1 MIKFENST
9 REVAFGR
16 YSQRLETQFVLQS
29 LPAWLTTTGTAT
41 WENNGLKIVS
51 TTETKL
57 MTAYFDAEKMV
68 QVSAEFFN
76 LNFNS
81 DSTVCAIRMINE
93 AGTKEVGLY
102 SDPTDSKNIFKYIS
116 GGTAVIS
123 DDAIGYIGTLMK
135 SRIPLAYS
143 TVNGGFGGK
152 PRNLRLSIFPVEKEV
167 TILENGV
174 PAYTINTYIAP
185 SGADMAAVDF
195 SGRWRF
201 EVLFNNTINCSG
213 VELLIQQNL

>member
-1 MIKFENST
+1 MIKFENAT
-9 REVAFGR
+9 REVNFGR
-16 YSQRLETQFVLQS
+16 YSQRLETQFVLQA

-41 WENNGLKIVS
+41 WENNGLKIAATS
-51 TTETKL
+51 ETKL

-93 AGTKEVGLY
+93 AGTKEVGVY
-102 SDPTDSKNIFKYIS
+102 SDPVNSKNIFKYIS
-116 GGTAVIS
+116 GGVAVIA
-123 DDAIGYIGTLMK
+123 DDTVGYIGTLMK

-143 TVNGGFGGK
+143 TANGSFGGK

-174 PAYTINTYIAP
+174 PAYTINTYIA
-185 SGADMAAVDF
+185 SGADMTAVEF

-201 EVLFNNTINCSG
+201 EVIFNNTLNCSG